1 MSEFWEDNLQV
12 VFVANGPF
20 QKHFRDIVNHH
31 GFHNRVAVCD
41 FNEHLEHLAYGA
53 SDFILMPSLFEPCG
67 LPQMIAPIYGCLPV
81 AHDTGGIHD
90 TIRHLDVEP
99 TPETAFCLPYTTP
112 MAFFGQSARPW
123 HFSVFPESKK
133 NPQIRRIMTESL
145 ETFNYDVTASQY
157 ISLYEKMLKRDLI
170 PRSILGEEVKVMN

>member
-20 QKHFRDIVNHH
+20 QKHFREIVGLH

-41 FNEHLEHLAYGA
+41 FNEHLEHLGYGA

-67 LPQMIAPIYGCLPV
+67 LPQMIAPIYGSLPV

-90 TIRHLDVEP
+90 TIRHIDVEAD
-99 TPETAFCLPYTTP
+99 TGNGFLFNVYDSQGLFWAIRQAMEFFHLPET
-112 MAFFGQSARPW
+112 
-123 HFSVFPESKK
+123 KK
-133 NPQIRRIMTESL
+133 NPQIHRIMTESID
-145 ETFNYDVTASQY
+145 TFNYDVTALEY

-170 PRSILGEEVKVMN
+170 PRSIFGEEVKTMN